1 MWIPANFYIQKG
13 KTLSAEI
20 KCGSE
25 LWGKSER
32 KETEER
38 LNHKLNFNHRC
49 LAAAGKV
56 RAITRGGERG
66 HICPSPWR
74 WDPIQSA
81 VADNLVLHIEVAVDQ
96 LEEHQR
102 RATRGTRELKNM
114 TCEEGW
120 EKLESLE
127 QRERERNET
136 PLYLRRYLR
145 SFRGTVG
152 SSRVLKSTFW
162 TSCQQSIVGK
172 QFWAWCPCYLNQ
184 YFNLSRWSRGRSVQ
198 TLVHPHAAFYML
210 HVREILEDIGYL
222 IFLVIE
228 FCCKKRMGIKSLFS

>member
-56 RAITRGGERG
+56 RAITRGGEHG
-66 HICPSPWR
+66 HVCPSPWR

-102 RATRGTRELKNM
+102 RAQKHDLWRRVGETGVAGAAWAGEKWNPSLSTQVSQELSWYSGFFQGTQKALSELAASKA
-114 TCEEGW
+114 
-120 EKLESLE
+120 SLA
-127 QRERERNET
+127 N
-136 PLYLRRYLR
+136 
-145 SFRGTVG
+145 SFG
-152 SSRVLKSTFW
+152 LD
-162 TSCQQSIVGK
+162 
-172 QFWAWCPCYLNQ
+172 A
-184 YFNLSRWSRGRSVQ
+184 
-198 TLVHPHAAFYML
+198 LVT
-210 HVREILEDIGYL
+210 
-222 IFLVIE
+222 
-228 FCCKKRMGIKSLFS
+228 